1 VTLPQHSTE
10 RKEVDIKMDGM
21 SDASLICL
29 ALIAALSI
37 IGELTRR
44 LH

>member
-1 VTLPQHSTE
+1 
-10 RKEVDIKMDGM
+10 MDGM

-29 ALIAALSI
+29 ALILALST

-44 LH
+44 LR